1 MNLKDVLSKL
11 IGETVYIELIG
22 EFDLVNHDNVCIN
35 SHNKSHKVLILN
47 AYDDFM
53 EVECEHNRVI
63 NITYRCLKIICSRRP
78 IIL

>member
-11 IGETVYIELIG
+11 IGETVYIELLG

-35 SHNKSHKVLILN
+35 SYNKSHKVLILN

-63 NITYRCLKIICSRRP
+63 NITYGALK
-78 IIL
+78 LFAVEDQ